1 MTVNLQSVGAFN
13 GLRDAYFGSLRWG
26 ADDFLLT
33 VDLTSF
39 YSAFPSASERS
50 RGEDG
55 VWPGGSVDRHA
66 GGRAGRIQEVSSGA
80 EVMQPLFTDVLL
92 PHNQELEQRPP
103 P

>member
-1 MTVNLQSVGAFN
+1 M
-13 GLRDAYFGSLRWG
+13 AYLGILWSG

-33 VDLTSF
+33 ADLTSF
-39 YSAFPSASERS
+39 YSVFPSASERS
-50 RGEDG
+50 QGKDG
-55 VWPGGSVDRHA
+55 VWPGGSVDRHT

-92 PHNQELEQRPP
+92 PQNQQLEQKPP

>member
-1 MTVNLQSVGAFN
+1 MTVNLQSMGGFN
-13 GLRDAYFGSLRWG
+13 GLRDTYFGILWWG

-33 VDLTSF
+33 ADLTSF
-39 YSAFPSASERS
+39 YSVFLSALERR
-50 RGEDG
+50 RGKDG

-92 PHNQELEQRPP
+92 HHNEELEQKRPP
-103 P
+103 